1 MNYPRT
7 SYEMSKDD
15 LDAILDACK
24 STPVI
29 MIGGTTSRSPQ
40 ENANAAWERLGKK
53 MGFDYTTVQPAQGK
67 GDRFF
72 TAIPSET
79 DEARSERLARE
90 AYETKLAEISR
101 IEAEIT
107 NLGARLIALKQEAV
121 R

>member
-7 SYEMSKDD
+7 NYEMTEDD
-15 LDAILDACK
+15 LAAILRACK
-24 STPVI
+24 PTPVM

-40 ENANAAWERLGKK
+40 ENANAAWSRLGEK

-79 DEARSERLARE
+79 DEARSERLTRE
-90 AYETKLAEISR
+90 ADEKKQAEISR
-101 IEAEIT
+101 IETEIT
-107 NLGARLIALKQEAV
+107 NLGTKLAALKGCAP
-121 R
+121 